1 MKNKKNILIVE
12 DEVILSNWLEMLLE
26 DEGFLV
32 SGKLTSGEEAIEFV
46 QNREPE
52 LILMDIN
59 LFGEIDGIEAA
70 ETIIESSQIPIIYMT
85 GYDKSD
91 IYKRARK
98 TNPIAILT
106 KPVEI
111 WDLKP
116 IFETIFDDIR
126 KQDKQTYPQIIN
138 FVNNNKKEL

>member
-70 ETIIESSQIPIIYMT
+70 ETIIENSQIPIIYMT

-126 KQDKQTYPQIIN
+126 K
-138 FVNNNKKEL
+138 

>member
-59 LFGEIDGIEAA
+59 LIGEIDGIEAA
-70 ETIIESSQIPIIYMT
+70 ETIAESSQIPIIYMT

-126 KQDKQTYPQIIN
+126 K
-138 FVNNNKKEL
+138 